1 MLRPLYALIFIKIL
15 GWRLVGN
22 FPHHIHKFIVA
33 VAPHTSNWDF
43 LVGLAGRSLFRI
55 QYVKFLG
62 KSQLFKWPYGF
73 LFRWLGGYPVD
84 RSKHNNLVDQVVE
97 MYRKHERFAIALAPE
112 GTRSKVSQI
121 KTGFYHIARKAEIPI
136 ILVGFDYAKKQIIVR
151 DPFYPSVDAEADM
164 VEILNFF
171 KGISGK
177 YPELGI

>member
-22 FPHHIHKFIVA
+22 FPHHIQKFIVA

-62 KSQLFKWPYGF
+62 KSQLFKFPYGF

-121 KTGFYHIARKAEIPI
+121 KTGFYHIARKANIPI

-151 DPFYPSVDAEADM
+151 EPFYPSTDAEADM
-164 VEILNFF
+164 EQILQFF

-177 YPELGI
+177 HPHLGL